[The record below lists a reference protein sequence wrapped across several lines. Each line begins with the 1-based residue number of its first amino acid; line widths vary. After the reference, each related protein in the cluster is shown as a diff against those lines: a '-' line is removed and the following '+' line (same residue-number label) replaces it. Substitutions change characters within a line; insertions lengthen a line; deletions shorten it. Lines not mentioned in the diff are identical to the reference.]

1 MVHQVG
7 NGTGRRGLRQRA
19 FAFAYRTAMSDDLM
33 GEVADYKQ
41 KLLAP
46 LRGTVVELGPGTGA
60 NFTWL
65 TPGGIHWIGLEPN
78 IFMHGALLDAAAR
91 RGISGELRAATAEQ
105 SGLPG
110 ACADAVISTHV
121 LCSVTDV
128 GAAYREALRLLR
140 PGGVFAFVEH
150 VGAPQ
155 GTGLRRLQRFI
166 RPAWG
171 WVADGCHPDRDLEA
185 AIRAAGFA
193 SVEITRFRI
202 AAPVVS
208 PHIAG
213 QAWKSV

>member
-65 TPGGIHWIGLEPN
+65 TPGGIHWIG
-78 IFMHGALLDAAAR
+78 R
-91 RGISGELRAATAEQ
+91 
-105 SGLPG
+105 GLPG